1 MKPVLF
7 VLFLTTASMVL
18 SQSYVDSGIR
28 HFNVGEY
35 EEAMVDFENAIGIS
49 QMLTEKAKAKI
60 YFYRGLIWLKRAEK
74 SSDNVEQDPLMLAYT
89 DLSKVLS
96 MNSDFESQIND
107 AYRTLSGLLMEKADS
122 YSKQV
127 KKADEIPRKLEL
139 LDKRI
144 EYLKLVKELGV
155 TTMVDFYLGETNR
168 EAGDLIFESTTN
180 VTEMQKAK
188 AYYEEAIKYL
198 ELARYDDP
206 FSKDIIRT
214 LLTLAE
220 RLGDVDRIAEY
231 EKLLDLAGG

>member
-7 VLFLTTASMVL
+7 ALFLTTASMVL

-28 HFNVGEY
+28 HFNIGEY
-35 EEAMVDFENAIGIS
+35 EEAMVDFDNAIEIS
-49 QMLTEKAKAKI
+49 QMLTETAKAKI
-60 YFYRGLIWLKRAEK
+60 YYYRGMIWLKRAEEGRG
-74 SSDNVEQDPLMLAYT
+74 NAEQDPLMLAYD

-96 MNSDFESQIND
+96 MDKDFESQIDD
-107 AYRTLSGLLMEKADS
+107 AYRTLSGLLMEEADS
-122 YSKQV
+122 YTKQV
-127 KKADEIPRKLEL
+127 KKADEVFDKLKL
-139 LDKRI
+139 LDQRI
-144 EYLKLVKELGV
+144 EYLALVKELGV
-155 TTMVDFYLGETNR
+155 VSLVDFYLGETNK

-180 VTEMQKAK
+180 VLEMQKAK
-188 AYYEEAIKYL
+188 GYYEEAIKHL

-206 FSKDIIRT
+206 FSKDIIKT